1 MPSRMQLLFVYFAE
15 NFAMYSQCFV
25 VLCLFVFTHFW
36 PRTRPAPNFPEHVQN
51 AGKTFAP
58 VFESDKYLCSLTVA
72 LFVSEHKPHSKIKRF
87 YSWFCGYEAG
97 TEEAKKAAHEQHERL
112 QQLTSLERNRYAE
125 TFLNINV
132 LIIMAIGL
140 YLYIF
145 FSI

>member
-1 MPSRMQLLFVYFAE
+1 MFV
-15 NFAMYSQCFV
+15 
-25 VLCLFVFTHFW
+25 LTHFW
-36 PRTRPAPNFPEHVQN
+36 QRARPAPNFPAHVQN
-51 AGKTFAP
+51 AGKYFALI
-58 VFESDKYLCSLTVA
+58 FESYKYLCPLTVA
-72 LFVSEHKPHSKIKRF
+72 LFVSEHKPHSMIKRF

>member
-1 MPSRMQLLFVYFAE
+1 MFCSAVFRNAWRTPKNVCVGGY
-15 NFAMYSQCFV
+15 V
-25 VLCLFVFTHFW
+25 CLFLPIFGQGRGLLQIF
-36 PRTRPAPNFPEHVQN
+36 PAKVQN
-51 AGKTFAP
+51 AGKTFALI
-58 VFESDKYLCSLTVA
+58 FERDKYLCSLTVA

-112 QQLTSLERNRYAE
+112 QHLTSLERNRYAE

-132 LIIMAIGL
+132 LIVMAIGL
-140 YLYIF
+140 YLFIF